1 MIELIKNAKINF
13 VGKRYYAFIFSGVL
27 TLIGIVAIIFT
38 FIGKA
43 NLGVDFAGG
52 SLVQVKFQKSVTAD
66 VLRKALTSNNLADSE
81 IQQMAEAN
89 RVLIR
94 TRKQEVVGERIDER
108 IRKILVK
115 EFEGNRFVM
124 ERIEEVGPKIG
135 GELREKALWAIFWAI
150 IAMMI
155 YIAFRFDFRFGIAA
169 AIATLH
175 DVIAVY
181 GIVWLANRE
190 ITLLTISAL
199 LTLAGYS
206 LTDTVIVFD
215 RIRENLKLRRKELY
229 DVVINSSINEVLSRT
244 IITSLTVVIVLLA
257 LIIRGSQVTFDFC
270 LVLLIGVIV
279 GTYSSIFVASPIL
292 IEWHLMVTKKVKS
305 TTPEITNKNKLKAE
319 GK

>member
-1 MIELIKNAKINF
+1 MLELIKNPKVNF
-13 VGKRYYAFIFSGVL
+13 IGKRYYAFILSGVL
-27 TLIGIVAIIFT
+27 TLLGIIAIIFT

-52 SLVQVKFQKSVTAD
+52 SLVQVKFQKPVAAD
-66 VLRKALTSNNLADSE
+66 VLRQALISNDLADSE
-81 IQQMAEAN
+81 IQQIAEGN

-108 IRKILVK
+108 IRKILAR
-115 EFEGNRFVM
+115 EFEGNRFIM
-124 ERIEEVGPKIG
+124 EGIEYVGPKIG

-155 YIAFRFDFRFGIAA
+155 YIAFRFDFRFGVAA

-175 DVIAVY
+175 DVLVVY
-181 GIVWLANRE
+181 GIIWITNRE
-190 ITLLTISAL
+190 VTLLTISAL

-244 IITSLTVVIVLLA
+244 IVTSLTVLIVLLA

-292 IEWHLMVTKKVKS
+292 VEWHLLATKKVKS
-305 TTPEITNKNKLKAE
+305 TTPETSNKKSK
-319 GK
+319 

>member
-1 MIELIKNAKINF
+1 MLELIKNPKINF
-13 VGKRYYAFIFSGVL
+13 IGKRYHAFIISGVL
-27 TLIGIVAIIFT
+27 CLLGIIAVIFT

-52 SLVQVKFQKSVTAD
+52 SLVQVKFQKPVAAD
-66 VLRKALTSNNLADSE
+66 VLRKALISNNLADSE
-81 IQQMAEAN
+81 IQQVAEGN

-94 TRKQEVVGERIDER
+94 TRKQEVVGERVDER
-108 IRKILVK
+108 IRKILAR
-115 EFEGNRFVM
+115 EFEGNRFIL
-124 ERIEEVGPKIG
+124 EGIEYVGPKIG

-175 DVIAVY
+175 DVLVVY
-181 GIVWLANRE
+181 GIIWLSNRE
-190 ITLLTISAL
+190 VTLLTISAL

-215 RIRENLKLRRKELY
+215 RIRENLKLRRKEVY

-244 IITSLTVVIVLLA
+244 IVTSVTVLIVLLA

-279 GTYSSIFVASPIL
+279 GTYSSVFVASPIL
-292 IEWHLMVTKKVKS
+292 VEWHLLATKKVKS
-305 TTPEITNKNKLKAE
+305 TTPEMTNKKSK
-319 GK
+319 